1 MHADQSWKA
10 YVGRG
15 CGRGWAGRAGG
26 KESVSGFE
34 HTRIRILPA
43 RGGGGGGGGE
53 RENAMMPAGDG
64 DGARGASVAGGSVG
78 GDKGDGVGEDGW
90 HSKRLWASYKQL
102 VRDVRAIYYYLR
114 YVHDLELAQNP
125 QIPCGDLAGLRPNS
139 MTNGFFNI
147 YVYMFIIYILLLF
160 YYYFREKVKRES
172 LGRLCEALEA
182 SI

>member
-1 MHADQSWKA
+1 MQT
-10 YVGRG
+10 
-15 CGRGWAGRAGG
+15 RAGKLTWG
-26 KESVSGFE
+26 EVVGGDGQVVLAAKNLCRVLNTLGLGFFR
-34 HTRIRILPA
+34 HA
-43 RGGGGGGGGE
+43 GGGGGGGGE
-53 RENAMMPAGDG
+53 RETARMPAGDG